1 MPAIS
6 SRTWP
11 QNMDGQEALTVLVC
25 ATACAAVGVTVVVS
39 VGLLFSPGDLAVFS
53 KVEGVT
59 TITIAGRTAIL
70 IVSAVGAGVGAQIG
84 IAVCTRS
91 FIARKIVRR
100 GVFPASSGKSSPVP
114 KAAKEQFTPDLH
126 HSETEDTNR

>member
-6 SRTWP
+6 SRTRP
-11 QNMDGQEALTVLVC
+11 QHMDGKEALTVLVC

-100 GVFPASSGKSSPVP
+100 CVFPASSGKSSPVP
-114 KAAKEQFTPDLH
+114 KAAKEQFTPDLQH
-126 HSETEDTNR
+126 

>member
-1 MPAIS
+1 M
-6 SRTWP
+6 
-11 QNMDGQEALTVLVC
+11 
-25 ATACAAVGVTVVVS
+25 S
-39 VGLLFSPGDLAVFS
+39 VGLLSSPGDLAVFS
-53 KVEGVT
+53 KLEGVT

-100 GVFPASSGKSSPVP
+100 AVYPASSGKSSPVP
-114 KAAKEQFTPDLH
+114 KAAKKQFTPDLH

>member
-1 MPAIS
+1 MS

-11 QNMDGQEALTVLVC
+11 QHMDRQEALTVLVC

-100 GVFPASSGKSSPVP
+100 CVFPASSGKSSPVP
-114 KAAKEQFTPDLH
+114 KLPRSSLHQICKLPDDKFLVIK
-126 HSETEDTNR
+126 

>member
-6 SRTWP
+6 SRTQP
-11 QNMDGQEALTVLVC
+11 QHMDGKEALTELVC
-25 ATACAAVGVTVVVS
+25 ATTCAAIGVIVVVC
-39 VGLLFSPGDLAVFS
+39 VGLMLSPDDLAVFC
-53 KVEGVT
+53 KVKGVT
-59 TITIAGRTAIL
+59 TITLAGRAAIL

-114 KAAKEQFTPDLH
+114 KAAKEQFTPDLQH
-126 HSETEDTNR
+126 